1 MKRFKFYTVNTDY
14 VKYLREIDNK
24 VTDNSPENNKE
35 KRPYIGILIEIGTFK
50 YIAPLSSKK
59 QKFLKMKNTLDF
71 IKINNGKEGAINL
84 NNMIPVKS
92 SFISEYIVENEK
104 DLKYKELV
112 ENQLSWCNEEI
123 NKRKIRTNAEKIYKL
138 LQTEKLPKNIRDR
151 CCNFEALEKQ
161 CLGYITKL
169 KQEKIEMIKHIIKSN
184 SKNQYNCFM
193 GTQIQIPERE
203 NRDNRWIPSS
213 VIEKEGIQLKKGKE
227 PTEGLLCGRDA
238 DGLLKIKIVKYY
250 NLSDI
255 VMTKELEQ
263 KLVPMREVTQE
274 QEMKIEREQ
283 EIDIGL

>member
-14 VKYLREIDNK
+14 IKYLREIDNK

-161 CLGYITKL
+161 CFGYITKL

-184 SKNQYNCFM
+184 SKKQYNCFT
-193 GTQIQIPERE
+193 GTQIQIPERK
-203 NRDNRWIPSS
+203 NGDNRWISFSS
-213 VIEKEGIQLKKGKE
+213 IEKENIQLKEGRE
-227 PTEGLLCGRDA
+227 PVEGLLCGRDE
-238 DGLLKIKIVKYY
+238 DGSPKIKIVKYY
-250 NLSDI
+250 NVFDVI
-255 VMTKELEQ
+255 MTKELEQ
-263 KLVPMREVTQE
+263 KLVPMKEIVPEKRNKKE
-274 QEMKIEREQ
+274 QEMG
-283 EIDIGL
+283 IDL